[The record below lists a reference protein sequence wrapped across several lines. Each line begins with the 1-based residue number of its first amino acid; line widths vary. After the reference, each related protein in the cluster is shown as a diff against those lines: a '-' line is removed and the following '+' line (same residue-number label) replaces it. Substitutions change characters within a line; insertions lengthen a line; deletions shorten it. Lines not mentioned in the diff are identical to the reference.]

1 MGVSLV
7 MVVTVEGRSPQWFH
21 NTRGCLQNILK
32 TMKFVYFGRM
42 ERLMQKYSANSKFD
56 LQGQDHALK
65 DSEFSEKLP
74 QSFNINI
81 YQSLYS
87 CSTVSHAIYHF
98 SQGGVPHHLIQHHAI
113 HLPCN
118 LPDVGGRLNRGCS
131 PPKSAARRELQG
143 GLHAPTEEIR
153 PCL

>member
-1 MGVSLV
+1 M
-7 MVVTVEGRSPQWFH
+7 MVVTVEGRSPQWPH
-21 NTRGCLQNILK
+21 NTRGCFQNILK
-32 TMKFVYFGRM
+32 AMKFVYFGRM
-42 ERLMQKYSANSKFD
+42 ERFIHIIMQKYFANSKFD

-98 SQGGVPHHLIQHHAI
+98 SQGGAPHHLIQHHAI
-113 HLPCN
+113 HLHCN
-118 LPDVGGRLNRGCS
+118 LPDVCGRLNPGCS
-131 PPKSAARRELQG
+131 LTPKSAARRELQG
-143 GLHAPTEEIR
+143 GLHAPTEEVR